1 MIIIYNGKLITIITI
16 LVNIKAAAPLGFQS
30 FQKMILRSCT
40 ARMRTLFK
48 PVTTLLCSAL
58 LLLTAACGSSQQSPA
73 GGASAP
79 AAPQPAAAPTT
90 KTIKHAMGTVEI
102 KGTPKRIVALEWSYV
117 EDLLALGIQPAGI
130 ADIAGYKRNVNIK
143 PQLAADMVDVG
154 TRQESNL
161 EAIAGLKPDL
171 IITAAS
177 RAKQNYEQLKQIAP
191 TIVFDAYPLEGAG
204 DQYSEMETTFKTIA
218 DLVGK
223 KSEADKV
230 LSDLNNVYADSKEK
244 LKAAKK
250 DGAEF
255 ALTQAYSNQNA
266 ATLRMFHDNSM
277 IVQILQ
283 RAGLK
288 NAFKAPKFES
298 FGFTTG
304 SVELLPSVQNA
315 NFIYIVQPNDN
326 IFENQLKDNAVW
338 KGLNFVKEN
347 RIYALP
353 GTTWT
358 FGGPLSAQVIVEL
371 TTKALTK

>member
-1 MIIIYNGKLITIITI
+1 LTKKYIDFCFDNDYHLQCHLDNHYHAS
-16 LVNIKAAAPLGFQS
+16 N
-30 FQKMILRSCT
+30 QKKYGGVVFMSTR
-40 ARMRTLFK
+40 FK
-48 PVTTLLCSAL
+48 PFSTLLCSVL
-58 LLLTAACGSSQQSPA
+58 LLLTAACGSAGPQSPA
-73 GGASAP
+73 AGSTPAP
-79 AAPQPAAAPTT
+79 AAGQPAAAPAT
-90 KTIKHAMGTVEI
+90 KTIKHAMGTAEI

-117 EDLLALGIQPAGI
+117 EDLLALGIQPAGV
-130 ADIAGYKRNVNIK
+130 ADIQGYKRNVNIE

-161 EAIAGLKPDL
+161 EVIAGLKPDL

-177 RAKQNYEQLKQIAP
+177 RAKQNYEQLKLIAP

-204 DQYSEMETTFKTIA
+204 DQYSVMEDTFKIIA
-218 DLVGK
+218 DIVGK
-223 KSEADKV
+223 NSEADKV
-230 LSDLNNVYADSKEK
+230 LSDLGKVYADAKEK

-250 DGAEF
+250 DGSEF
-255 ALTQAYSNQNA
+255 AVTQAYSNQNA
-266 ATLRMFHDNSM
+266 ATMRMFHDTSM

-283 RAGLK
+283 RVGLK
-288 NAFKAPKFES
+288 NAFKAPKFEVN
-298 FGFTTG
+298 GFTTG

-347 RIYALP
+347 RVYALP

-358 FGGPLSAQVIVEL
+358 FGGPLSAKLIVEL